1 MMYSAVCVLYFY
13 YLVVMILRNM
23 NMIAGTKT
31 INGQRLSNVPFKVFS
46 PLQLKKISLIDQF
59 DLPLVFLQ
67 LKHAVASK
75 VIHVV
80 ATMISLKSRHWCLRT
95 SSSTCNTTLPYN
107 KYRYMY
113 YVLYIYC

>member
-1 MMYSAVCVLYFY
+1 MMYSAVCMLYFY
-13 YLVVMILRNM
+13 YLVVIILRNM

-67 LKHAVASK
+67 FKHAVASK

-95 SSSTCNTTLPYN
+95 SSSTCNTTLPFILN
-107 KYRYMY
+107 TDICI
-113 YVLYIYC
+113 LYIYC